1 MLDNAANRDYQD
13 IGKLWPSGSR
23 RLSRLYALGVDA
35 YRLIPG
41 LRRLMINPGESE
53 LRNTGQLI
61 VDKDGR
67 VKRSLLLAT
76 YEKGLAKLIEQPK
89 NVGDAAIEAQ

>member
-1 MLDNAANRDYQD
+1 MLDNSTNEDYQN
-13 IGKLWPSGSR
+13 INQLWPRDSK

-35 YRLIPG
+35 YRLIPA

-53 LRNTGQLI
+53 LHNTGQLT

-76 YEKGLAKLIEQPK
+76 YEKGLARLIEQPEK
-89 NVGDAAIEAQ
+89 MDSLAIEAQ

>member
-1 MLDNAANRDYQD
+1 
-13 IGKLWPSGSR
+13 
-23 RLSRLYALGVDA
+23 
-35 YRLIPG
+35 
-41 LRRLMINPGESE
+41 MINPGESE

-76 YEKGLAKLIEQPK
+76 YEKGLATLIEQPEI
-89 NVGDAAIEAQ
+89 VGDAAIEAQ